1 MRKGYLAV
9 LAAAALVP
17 FGFNGASAE
26 LAPVVAD
33 EQGVDTLVDENMVEV
48 FGAPAASVETNK
60 GSTAQG
66 GACCY
71 VFLFGRWFCI
81 PC

>member
-1 MRKGYLAV
+1 MRKRYLAV

-26 LAPVVAD
+26 LAPVVAAED
-33 EQGVDTLVDENMVEV
+33 GVDTLVDENMVEV
-48 FGAPAASVETNK
+48 FGAPAAGIEANK
-60 GSTAQG
+60 RSTAQG
-66 GACCY
+66 AACCY
-71 VFLFGRWFCI
+71 VFLWGRWFCI